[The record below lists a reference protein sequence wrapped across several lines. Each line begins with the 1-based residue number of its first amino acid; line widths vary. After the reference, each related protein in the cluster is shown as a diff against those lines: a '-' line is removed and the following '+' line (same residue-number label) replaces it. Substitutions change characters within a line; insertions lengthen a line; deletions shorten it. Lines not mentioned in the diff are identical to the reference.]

1 MSYDLNC
8 ATLDARI
15 YLINFL
21 ISHIIETLHFNQ
33 NILLLNY
40 LYKPGFDISTSSEPI
55 RFIKNYYDNKMLMY
69 RTKKGLLLQKDG
81 KQQLVVYDGEE
92 WVNAESEDYQDFKD
106 EIKNV
111 VLNMESLNNVVGF
124 IGIFKNDYL
133 IFKVKFMNIKR
144 HKGARC
150 DQAGKIETIKTLNKI
165 LEDEIYTA
173 ENTKGISQFELCI
186 RQEFLLRY
194 YDITK
199 RNRKRWFL
207 TPVEAIIKNIEK
219 LTL

>member
-1 MSYDLNC
+1 
-8 ATLDARI
+8 
-15 YLINFL
+15 
-21 ISHIIETLHFNQ
+21 
-33 NILLLNY
+33 
-40 LYKPGFDISTSSEPI
+40 
-55 RFIKNYYDNKMLMY
+55 
-69 RTKKGLLLQKDG
+69 
-81 KQQLVVYDGEE
+81 
-92 WVNAESEDYQDFKD
+92 
-106 EIKNV
+106 
-111 VLNMESLNNVVGF
+111 
-124 IGIFKNDYL
+124 
-133 IFKVKFMNIKR
+133 
-144 HKGARC
+144 
-150 DQAGKIETIKTLNKI
+150 LNKI